1 MPYFWQRSQGRDS
14 SQRLHA
20 AAQLVHCGGGGV
32 LVGGKDGKGSTYGHF
47 DLFSFWTR
55 RAG

>member
-32 LVGGKDGKGSTYGHF
+32 SGRDGWKGEYVRPF
-47 DLFSFWTR
+47 
-55 RAG
+55 